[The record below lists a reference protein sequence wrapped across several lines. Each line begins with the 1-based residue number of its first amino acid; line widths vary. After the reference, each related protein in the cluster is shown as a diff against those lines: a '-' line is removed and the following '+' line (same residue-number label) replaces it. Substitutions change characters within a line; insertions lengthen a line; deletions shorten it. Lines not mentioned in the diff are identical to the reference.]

1 MIKNIRAITIAV
13 ALSCISIAGMA
24 SSAAAQ
30 TTASVTVNAASG
42 LATIPGPAWG
52 LNTAIWDSNLL
63 DAGVRGLLTNAGVA
77 TLRYPGGSTS
87 DVYNWQ
93 SNSIVPGQG
102 SYANPND
109 NFDAFMGLVKSI
121 GATPIITVNYGSN
134 AAGAGGGDPS
144 FAASWVQYANITK
157 GYGVKYWEIGNEIYG
172 NGEYGASWETDLHAA
187 HDPATYGKNVAL
199 FAAAMKAVDPSIKIG
214 AVLAAP
220 GNWPDGQLPDWNS
233 NVLAQ
238 CGSAIDFVIVHW
250 YPQNPGSESDS
261 GLLAAP
267 QNATTGIA
275 AMASKLKALISQYGG
290 AKAASIQ
297 IMVTET
303 NSVSSDP
310 GKQTLSIV
318 NAMFVAD
325 DMLSWVEN
333 GATSVDVWD
342 LHNGAVAGNTSPG
355 LFGSATYGDYGVLS
369 NGSSEP
375 AADTP
380 FATYYGLQM
389 VSLLGKAG
397 DALVATSSSNSLL
410 TTHAVRQANGNLSL
424 LLINKDVNNTVN
436 ANVSLSGF
444 NPSGTGTIFSYTPT
458 SNGVTSTNVSGQGT
472 GFSITAPPYSLTT
485 IVLAGTSTPPSPAF
499 TLSTNPTSLSIAQ
512 GASGAATIS
521 VTPSGGF
528 SGNVAFALNGAPTGV
543 SATFNPAS
551 SSTSTSLTLAPS
563 ASAALGT
570 SIFTITGTS
579 GAQSATTALALT
591 VSGGGTP
598 PGTGPATFT
607 GKASTNSPWFDED
620 DVILSTSAPIT
631 ALTLTI
637 TVPATNVTYNGSY
650 NTFGGQIVDGF
661 TGGSNLVYSFTL
673 SPGQTIGAGS
683 FTLAAEMNGNGATHD
698 VSGNSWT
705 ATYTSGGA
713 TYTQSGKFGG
723 ASPPPPAP
731 SPNFTLS
738 SNPTSLSIVQG
749 AFGAAT
755 ISITPTGGFNGN
767 VAFALNGA
775 PAGIT
780 ATFNPASATTS
791 ASLTLTASGST
802 PVGTSNLTIT
812 GTSGA
817 LSATTPLALTING
830 NGTPPGTG
838 PATFLGQASTNSP
851 WFDEDDIVLTT
862 TAPITA
868 LTLTMTIPD
877 TNVSYNGAY
886 NTFGG
891 QIVNSFTGGSNLV
904 YSFTLSPG
912 QTVGAG
918 SVTFAAQMN
927 GNGALHDVSGNS
939 WTATY
944 TSGGAT
950 YTQSGKF

>member
-250 YPQNPGSESDS
+250 YPQNPGSESDF

-927 GNGALHDVSGNS
+927 GNGALHDVSGDS